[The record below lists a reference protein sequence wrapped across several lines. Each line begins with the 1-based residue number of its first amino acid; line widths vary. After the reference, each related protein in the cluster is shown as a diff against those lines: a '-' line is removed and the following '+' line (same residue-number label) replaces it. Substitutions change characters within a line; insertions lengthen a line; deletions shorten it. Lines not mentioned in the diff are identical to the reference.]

1 MKNKYTLKLLTSS
14 ILCSLALSTTT
25 YADDVDEII
34 FVTSDK
40 MGSATLQEMPVTIKL
55 LGAEELEE
63 KGIIEFIDYAGS
75 IPSLQFQDLG
85 PGDKEFII
93 RGVNSSGPSTVGVY
107 FDETPITGSNAQDG
121 GGRNAE
127 IKLIDME
134 KIEVFNGPQGTQYGA
149 NSMSG
154 LIRYVPM
161 KPDSY
166 EFSGFVDADFSTTD
180 KGGNNTTISGA
191 INIPIIE
198 DELAVRLVGWNTEND
213 GWIDQ
218 PRHVAGYQEDIN
230 DESTTGGR
238 IMVRYLPTD
247 DLMLDFAYLTQDMEL
262 GGSSRYVPKG
272 ESYTGLEGDS
282 RFPIGKAENDY
293 ENYDLGT
300 NIWDENLELISLTG
314 TYEFELGRLTASTS
328 KFEREIDFAYD
339 FSSFYFTVLGRTNP
353 SAVSQPQSRD
363 VDFSEIRYSSDL
375 DGNFQFFV
383 GASTRTE
390 DNRFRSEGVT
400 LDEFGMPTEFTSDLD
415 QLVERGGN
423 VIFGRYFNFEIEQQ
437 AYFGE
442 VLYEATDDIVITA
455 GARYFTSKQTLD
467 EASTARVLTEP
478 TITKGESQSK
488 PTYKLSVA
496 YNYDDDINFYTT
508 ISQGFRVGGVN
519 NTSGVDPTFGVP
531 ELYDSDF
538 LTNYEAGFKTQFDDN
553 NITFN
558 GSIYHIDW
566 ENMQVESSAGS
577 VPFIENA
584 GEAGVDGMELN
595 LSYFIGDYVLVEL
608 TGSYTDAK
616 LTKDQPETSDGGKKG
631 DRIPNIPKTQFYA
644 GVSYINDIDWG
655 ELTVR
660 ADVTHRGD
668 SDTSFDP
675 NAGSNYNLSSSNVV
689 SFRAILENQS
699 GWITT
704 FYIRNLTNEIAE
716 YDAINS
722 VQDPLAVVSARPRT
736 IGLNFKKNF

>member
-1 MKNKYTLKLLTSS
+1 MKNKFKLNMLASS
-14 ILCSLALSTTT
+14 IVCSLVVSTPIF
-25 YADDVDEII
+25 AEEEEII

-55 LGAEELEE
+55 LSSEELEE
-63 KGIIEFIDYAGS
+63 KGIIEFLDYAGS

-121 GGRNAE
+121 GGRNVE
-127 IKLIDME
+127 IKLIDVE

-154 LIRYVPM
+154 LIRYIPV
-161 KPDSY
+161 KPDLY
-166 EFSGFVDADFSTTD
+166 ESSGFVDADFSTTD
-180 KGGNNTTISGA
+180 KGGNNTTFSGA
-191 INIPIIE
+191 VNIPVIE
-198 DELAVRLVGWNTEND
+198 EKLAVRLIGWNTEND

-218 PRHVAGYQEDIN
+218 PRHIGGPQKNIN

-238 IMVRYLPTD
+238 IMVRYAPTD
-247 DLMLDFAYLTQDMEL
+247 ELMIDGSYLTQEMTL

-272 ESYTGLEGDS
+272 ESYTGLDDNTE
-282 RFPIGKAENDY
+282 FPKGIASNDY

-300 NIWDENLELISLTG
+300 NIWDEDLALFSLTAS
-314 TYEFELGRLTASTS
+314 YEFDLGRLTASTS
-328 KFEREIDFAYD
+328 KFEREIDFSYD
-339 FSSFYFTVLGRTNP
+339 FSSFYFTILRRANP

-363 VDFSEIRYSSDL
+363 INFSEIRYSSDL
-375 DGNFQFFV
+375 DDAFQFFI

-390 DNRFRSEGVT
+390 DNRFQSNGVL
-400 LDEFGMPTEFTSDLD
+400 LDEFGMPTPFSSDLD
-415 QLVERGGN
+415 KLIDNGGN

-442 VLYEATDDIVITA
+442 VSYEVNDDLIITA

-478 TITKGESQSK
+478 EITKGESQSK
-488 PTYKLSVA
+488 PTYKLSAA
-496 YNYDDDINFYTT
+496 YNYDTDINFYATV
-508 ISQGFRVGGVN
+508 SQGFRVGGVN
-519 NTSGVDPTFGVP
+519 NTSGIDPEFDVP
-531 ELYDSDF
+531 DLYQSDF
-538 LTNYEAGFKTQFDDN
+538 LTNYELGFKTQFNDKD
-553 NITFN
+553 ITFN

-566 ENMQVESSAGS
+566 EDMQVESEIGF
-577 VPFIENA
+577 VPFITNA
-584 GEAGVDGMELN
+584 GEASVDGMELN
-595 LSYFIGDYVLVEL
+595 LSYFIGEHVLVEL
-608 TGSYTDAK
+608 NGSYTDAK
-616 LTKDQPETSDGGKKG
+616 LTKDQPEGGEGGKKG
-631 DRIPNIPKTQFYA
+631 DSIPNIPKTQLYA
-644 GVSYINDIDWG
+644 GISYIDDTNWG
-655 ELTVR
+655 ELTLR

-668 SDTSFDP
+668 SDIRFDP
-675 NAGSNYNLSSSNVV
+675 SASSNYNLDSSNTV
-689 SFRAILENQS
+689 SVRAVLSNQN
-699 GWITT
+699 GWTGT

-722 VQDPLAVVSARPRT
+722 GQDPLAVVSARPRT
-736 IGLNFKKNF
+736 IGFKIKKSF